1 MKKTYQTPI
10 TVNETISSEELMQ
23 IASGVFGNGAAD
35 DITYGGV
42 DDGINDPA
50 AKWFQGY
57 SIWDE
62 E

>member
-10 TVNETISSEELMQ
+10 TVKESIFSEELMQ
-23 IASGVFGNGAAD
+23 MVSGVFGDGAAD

-42 DDGINDPA
+42 DDGENDPS
-50 AKWFQGY
+50 AKWLQSF